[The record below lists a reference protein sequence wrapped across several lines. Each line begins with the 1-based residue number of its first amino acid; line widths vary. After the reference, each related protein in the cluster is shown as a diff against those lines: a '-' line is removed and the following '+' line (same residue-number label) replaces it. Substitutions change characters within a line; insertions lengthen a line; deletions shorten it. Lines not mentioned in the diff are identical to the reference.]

1 MGFNVSSRFIRTLYH
16 LAGFLVR
23 VLEIFVIVIL
33 VLLTM
38 MASIFLIRDL
48 FSLRPTS
55 TISELQLLFTS
66 LFAVIILIEL
76 LRTFITPREEERYIE
91 GFIEAGVIIFI
102 REVAMAALSGNI
114 FNALMA
120 SGGALLLILSL
131 MILRRVI
138 YK

>member
-1 MGFNVSSRFIRTLYH
+1 MGFNVSSRFIRTLYR

>member
-1 MGFNVSSRFIRTLYH
+1 MGFNVSSRFIRTLYR

-33 VLLTM
+33 VLLTL

-55 TISELQLLFTS
+55 TISELQFLFTS
-66 LFAVIILIEL
+66 LFTIIILIEL

-91 GFIEAGVIIFI
+91 GFIEAGIIIFI
-102 REVAMAALSGNI
+102 REVAMTALSGNI